1 MKNLVNAF
9 NNRLDTLNDWI
20 NTLDNRLKEIPSEV
34 YRGRKY
40 EGKK

>member
-9 NNRLDTLNDWI
+9 NNRLDTLKDWI

-34 YRGRKY
+34 HRGRKY